1 MQTRKILSVVLA
13 ASVAAAFG
21 LTGCSKSEQNSVGD
35 KTTQT
40 QAPQA
45 RNTSAVIADL
55 QTRLKENPN
64 DGDTLWHLGD
74 AYFEARQFNE
84 ATTYYKKALLVK
96 PNEVDIYNELGL
108 SIHYLGNTDDG
119 LKVIEEGIK
128 KDPLHQRIWLTKGYL
143 LAYGKGDLE
152 SAKTAWEKAKALNP
166 ESQVGKAASEYLAQL
181 TKK

>member
-1 MQTRKILSVVLA
+1 MQTRNMLTVVLA
-13 ASVAAAFG
+13 ASLAAAIG
-21 LTGCSKSEQNSVGD
+21 MTGCSKSDRTDVGD
-35 KTTQT
+35 KTTEA
-40 QAPQA
+40 QAPHA
-45 RNTSAVIADL
+45 KNTSAVIADL
-55 QTRLKENPN
+55 QTRLKEKPN

-84 ATTYYKKALLVK
+84 ASTYYRKALLVK

-108 SIHYLGNTDDG
+108 SIHYLGNTDEG
-119 LKVIEEGIK
+119 LKVIEDGIK

>member
-1 MQTRKILSVVLA
+1 MQTRKILSFVLA

-21 LTGCSKSEQNSVGD
+21 LTGCSKSDKGEGGD
-35 KTTQT
+35 KTTQA

-45 RNTSAVIADL
+45 KNTSVVIADL
-55 QTRLKENPN
+55 LERLKEKPN

-74 AYFEARQFNE
+74 AYFEARQFSD
-84 ATTYYKKALLVK
+84 ASTYYKKALLVK

-108 SIHYLGNTDDG
+108 SVHYLGNTDDG
-119 LKVIEEGIK
+119 LKVVEEGIK

-152 SAKTAWEKAKALNP
+152 GAKTAWEKAKALNP